1 MITRNKNFKAFQVID
16 CQGINDLVLFTFS
29 TESQAMNKMFRCKGD
44 VTVEAIKVDSDTFW
58 GLVASENKS
67 NKIAK

>member
-16 CQGINDLVLFTFS
+16 CKDNFVLFTFS

>member
-16 CQGINDLVLFTFS
+16 NQTGFVLFTFS
-29 TESQAMNKMFRCKGD
+29 TEAKAMNKMFRCKGD
-44 VTVEAIKVDSDTFW
+44 VTVEAVKVDSDTFF
-58 GLVASENKS
+58 GLVATENKS

>member
-16 CQGINDLVLFTFS
+16 NATDFALFTFS
-29 TESQAMNKMFRCKGD
+29 TESQAMNKMFHCKGD
-44 VTVEAIKVDSDTFW
+44 VTVEAIAVDSDTFW

-67 NKIAK
+67 NKISK

>member
-1 MITRNKNFKAFQVID
+1 MITRNNNFKAFQVID
-16 CQGINDLVLFTFS
+16 NATNFALFTFS

-44 VTVEAIKVDSDTFW
+44 VTMEAIAVDSDTFW

>member
-16 CQGINDLVLFTFS
+16 CTDNFVLFTFS

-67 NKIAK
+67 NKISK